1 MHTQAHEHKNVH
13 ICMVLGGI
21 LMLFLM
27 SFIHLNYLNYISMKL
42 EKNYLYIPDA
52 NVTNKTISSLQ
63 KFILSRA

>member
-27 SFIHLNYLNYISMKL
+27 SFIHLNYLNYMSMKL
-42 EKNYLYIPDA
+42 EKNYSPDA